1 MLDGTRIMDT
11 YRMDSATGKD
21 PDESSVRAGATLQ
34 IRSGFGTF
42 STPRPQQPLYAMESY
57 DLSDIHKSA
66 MDPPVEELSL
76 GGYGYNCTQK
86 ACGFDPLRPH
96 FNLHAWSKPE
106 VEVEGK
112 RESPEPMDTF
122 FENRPLGGSPKSD
135 DVATTLAGLLPKIS
149 YTNAKGE
156 AVNMTAVCFKNKMK
170 PNATSHYSN
179 NSEVWLAFSSRVA
192 PANAFKYTSGMFWQ
206 IFTTE
211 QGVLPYA
218 EINGQKVVNASYFN
232 VPFVNTF
239 TKVDLTP
246 VYFKDETYGT
256 TSMFDTKK
264 MDFFAQEY
272 EQASSFSHPHMIPYN
287 DDVIGTKNDVWA
299 ENYVALSFRH
309 FTRRVHVRYKTF
321 SEIWAEIGALWAG
334 AMIFMSLFFTQSGTT
349 DVKTKKPMM
358 VFSPPILSPVPIIGG
373 MISKARIK
381 YIDLNED
388 ALKAMQEKEAEGVEL
403 KTTNGSV

>member
-1 MLDGTRIMDT
+1 MGDGA
-11 YRMDSATGKD
+11 YGKD

-112 RESPEPMDTF
+112 WESPEPMDTF

-192 PANAFKYTSGMFWQ
+192 PASAFKDTAGMFWQ
-206 IFTTE
+206 IYTSE
-211 QGVLPYA
+211 QGVLPYV
-218 EINGQKVVNASYFN
+218 EIAGQKVINASYFT

-246 VYFKDETYGT
+246 VFFKDETLGT
-256 TSMFDTKK
+256 KSMLDKK
-264 MDFFAQEY
+264 LMTYCAEEF
-272 EQASSFSHPHMIPYN
+272 EQTGYFSHPNNIKLE
-287 DDVIGTKNDVWA
+287 TRDVWA
-299 ENYVALSFRH
+299 DNYVALSFRH

-321 SEIWAEIGALWAG
+321 SEIWADIGALWAG